1 MVGPDMNYWI
11 LNQQFI
17 DTFLFASLANIP
29 VDGGWGGGG
38 EGFWKRVVAV
48 VPIEAA
54 LTAHPPEY
62 VHCNK
67 ST

>member
-1 MVGPDMNYWI
+1 M
-11 LNQQFI
+11 
-17 DTFLFASLANIP
+17 
-29 VDGGWGGGG
+29 GGGGGGG
-38 EGFWKRVVAV
+38 EGFWKRVVAAV

-67 ST
+67 SA